1 MLVHKYSEHHFS
13 EEPKGENSNVHQQ
26 MKAKCAG
33 SWMEYY
39 LAMKIVKMFSNRH
52 LIGLCN
58 IVNELIVIYM
68 YNLRQSNY

>member
-1 MLVHKYSEHHFS
+1 MD
-13 EEPKGENSNVHQQ
+13 
-26 MKAKCAG
+26 
-33 SWMEYY
+33 YY

>member
-1 MLVHKYSEHHFS
+1 MNIHMPVHKYSEHHCS
-13 EEPKGENSNVHQQ
+13 EEPKGENSNAHQQ

-39 LAMKIVKMFSNRH
+39 LAMKMFSNRH

-68 YNLRQSNY
+68 YNLR

>member
-1 MLVHKYSEHHFS
+1 MNIHMPVHKYSEHHSS
-13 EEPKGENSNVHQQ
+13 EEPKGENSNAHQQ

-39 LAMKIVKMFSNRH
+39 LAMKMFSNRH
-52 LIGLCN
+52 LIVLFN

-68 YNLRQSNY
+68 YNLR